1 MAYWKIAVPL
11 GALGLTALL
20 FAAVL
25 EIPLA
30 GKAATQA
37 AANPAAVRIDNFNF
51 TPLTLVIA
59 PGTTV
64 TWTNADDTPHTVR
77 EKDGK
82 FKSAALD
89 TDDTFSQTF
98 TAPGEYEYFC
108 PIHPR
113 RLERSS
119 SNPPGNH
126 RDSRPDLARPAIED
140 PNAIQPMPR
149 RRVS

>member
-1 MAYWKIAVPL
+1 MTGRFSDLSNSDLSGIAHYVQTRRF
-11 GALGLTALL
+11 ALTTDQIA
-20 FAAVL
+20 AAV
-25 EIPLA
+25 
-30 GKAATQA
+30 QA

-51 TPLTLVIA
+51 TPPALVVA

-98 TAPGEYEYFC
+98 TAPGEYQYFC
-108 PIHPR
+108 SIHPR
-113 RLERSS
+113 MVGKIVVKPAGKSS
-119 SNPPGNH
+119 
-126 RDSRPDLARPAIED
+126 
-140 PNAIQPMPR
+140 
-149 RRVS
+149 

>member
-1 MAYWKIAVPL
+1 MAYRKIAVPL

-25 EIPLA
+25 ETPLA
-30 GKAATQA
+30 GETATHA

-51 TPLTLVIA
+51 TPLTLVIV

-89 TDDTFSQTF
+89 TDDTFSETF
-98 TAPGEYEYFC
+98 TAAGEYEYFC
-108 PIHPR
+108 SIHPR
-113 RLERSS
+113 MVGKIVVKPAGKSS
-119 SNPPGNH
+119 
-126 RDSRPDLARPAIED
+126 
-140 PNAIQPMPR
+140 
-149 RRVS
+149 

>member
-1 MAYWKIAVPL
+1 MAYWKTAVPL

-25 EIPLA
+25 EAPLA
-30 GKAATQA
+30 GEAAVQA

-51 TPLTLVIA
+51 TPPALVVA
-59 PGTTV
+59 PNTTV

-108 PIHPR
+108 SIHPR
-113 RLERSS
+113 MVGKIVVKPAGKSS
-119 SNPPGNH
+119 
-126 RDSRPDLARPAIED
+126 
-140 PNAIQPMPR
+140 
-149 RRVS
+149 

>member
-1 MAYWKIAVPL
+1 MAYWKTAGPL

-25 EIPLA
+25 EAPLA
-30 GKAATQA
+30 GEAAVQA

-51 TPLTLVIA
+51 TPPALVVA

-98 TAPGEYEYFC
+98 TAPGEYQYFC
-108 PIHPR
+108 SIHPR
-113 RLERSS
+113 MVGKIVVKPAGKSS
-119 SNPPGNH
+119 
-126 RDSRPDLARPAIED
+126 
-140 PNAIQPMPR
+140 
-149 RRVS
+149 

>member
-1 MAYWKIAVPL
+1 MAYWKITVPL
-11 GALGLTALL
+11 RALGLTALL

-25 EIPLA
+25 ETPLA
-30 GKAATQA
+30 GKAAAQA
-37 AANPAAVRIDNFNF
+37 AANAAAVRIDNFNF
-51 TPLTLVIA
+51 TPLTLVVA

-89 TDDTFSQTF
+89 TDDTFSQAF

-108 PIHPR
+108 SIHPR
-113 RLERSS
+113 MVGKIVVKPAGKSS
-119 SNPPGNH
+119 
-126 RDSRPDLARPAIED
+126 
-140 PNAIQPMPR
+140 
-149 RRVS
+149 

>member
-25 EIPLA
+25 ETPLA
-30 GKAATQA
+30 GKAAAQA

-64 TWTNADDTPHTVR
+64 TWTNADDTPHAVR

-89 TDDTFSQTF
+89 TDDTFSQAF

-108 PIHPR
+108 SIHPR
-113 RLERSS
+113 MVGKIVVKPAGKSS
-119 SNPPGNH
+119 
-126 RDSRPDLARPAIED
+126 
-140 PNAIQPMPR
+140 
-149 RRVS
+149 

>member
-25 EIPLA
+25 ETPLA

-51 TPLTLVIA
+51 TPPTLVVA

-64 TWTNADDTPHTVR
+64 TWTNADDDVHTVV
-77 EKDGK
+77 EKDRK

-89 TDDTFSQTF
+89 TNDTFSQTF
-98 TAPGEYEYFC
+98 SEMGEYEYFC
-108 PIHPR
+108 SLHPR
-113 RLERSS
+113 MT
-119 SNPPGNH
+119 GKIVVK
-126 RDSRPDLARPAIED
+126 PAG
-140 PNAIQPMPR
+140 
-149 RRVS
+149 S

>member
-1 MAYWKIAVPL
+1 M
-11 GALGLTALL
+11 TALL

-25 EIPLA
+25 ETPLA

-98 TAPGEYEYFC
+98 TAPGEYQYFC
-108 PIHPR
+108 SIHPR
-113 RLERSS
+113 MVGKIVVKPAGKSS
-119 SNPPGNH
+119 
-126 RDSRPDLARPAIED
+126 
-140 PNAIQPMPR
+140 
-149 RRVS
+149 